1 MIHQD
6 LTTWF
11 DSSVNI
17 DETYIEGH
25 PCLDDLTSLDEAFSR
40 SISER
45 QGTSWYS
52 ILHEL
57 LFQDEL
63 TLYGRQLK
71 DELDLPY
78 PSITTIIILHCMVI
92 VCLASFSS
100 KILQILID

>member
-1 MIHQD
+1 MITTIGGYWK
-6 LTTWF
+6 LTY
-11 DSSVNI
+11 SVRSRNDTRSYHVSNI

-25 PCLDDLTSLDEAFSR
+25 PCLDDLTSLDEVFSR

-63 TLYGRQLK
+63 ALYGRHLK

-78 PSITTIIILHCMVI
+78 PSI
-92 VCLASFSS
+92 FN
-100 KILQILID
+100 